1 MLNKFEPV
9 VFFENRLIMA
19 EDFEEYIN
27 RLNGALEEIIQGADH
42 KLKVASQRIFEIE
55 LQLESERASNKELQK
70 KLFQIAD
77 SESQVPDEQLQK
89 KISEYQASEKKLQK
103 EIATLQSELDSV
115 HSSRNKDREDLQS
128 VLTEFK
134 GMLDRI

>member
-1 MLNKFEPV
+1 
-9 VFFENRLIMA
+9 MA